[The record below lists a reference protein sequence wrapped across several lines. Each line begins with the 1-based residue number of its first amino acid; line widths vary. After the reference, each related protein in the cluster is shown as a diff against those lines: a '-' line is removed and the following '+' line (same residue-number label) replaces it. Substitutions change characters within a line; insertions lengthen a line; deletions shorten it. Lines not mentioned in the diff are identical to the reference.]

1 MLIDGEFDF
10 KVCAHKRKNTSYSYC
25 GASSFEHL
33 QGPRNFLK
41 NLCIFS
47 KILFFFRRVYSAPSC
62 SEFIRRKPSPFGK
75 IRVYSAVKRVYSAR
89 TESIRS
95 LNKFWNSKIYSLNKT
110 EFIRQPSLFGQ
121 FPSLFGE
128 SAGLLHIISSLFGEF

>member
-10 KVCAHKRKNTSYSYC
+10 KVCAHKRKKHIIQHRPLNICRGRTK
-25 GASSFEHL
+25 
-33 QGPRNFLK
+33 FLK
-41 NLCIFS
+41 NFCFFFQ
-47 KILFFFRRVYSAPSC
+47 KFCFFFRRVYSAPSC

>member
-10 KVCAHKRKNTSYSYC
+10 KVCAHKRKKTHHTT
-25 GASSFEHL
+25 SSFEHL
-33 QGPRNFLK
+33 QGPRKIFEKLMFLFKNFV
-41 NLCIFS
+41 
-47 KILFFFRRVYSAPSC
+47 FFFRRVYSAPSC
-62 SEFIRRKPSPFGK
+62 SEFIRRKLSPFGK

>member
-1 MLIDGEFDF
+1 MRNLISRCVRTKE
-10 KVCAHKRKNTSYSYC
+10 KTHRTATVAHRPLNICRGRAKLM
-25 GASSFEHL
+25 F
-33 QGPRNFLK
+33 FF
-41 NLCIFS
+41 I
-47 KILFFFRRVYSAPSC
+47 FFFRRVYLAPSC